1 MHDRT
6 PDDPFVRFAAA
17 WENFGFELRK
27 VFMPTFRPVL
37 DWLAE
42 RIGK

>member
-1 MHDRT
+1 MKTLDG
-6 PDDPFVRFAAA
+6 PFVRFAAA

-27 VFMPTFRPVL
+27 AFMPILRPVL

-42 RIGK
+42 RIDK